1 LCKGRLPIGNV
12 QKSACS
18 ECGYWIR
25 RSMRLDKYIKVSRL
39 IKRRTV
45 AKSACDA
52 GRVYVNDK
60 QAKAGTEIKI
70 GDIITIGFGDKQIKV
85 RVTEIAETVKKD
97 EAKEMYE
104 FVE

>member
-1 LCKGRLPIGNV
+1 
-12 QKSACS
+12 
-18 ECGYWIR
+18 
-25 RSMRLDKYIKVSRL
+25 MRLDKFIKVSRL

-52 GRVYVNDK
+52 GRVSVNEK
-60 QAKAGTEIKI
+60 PAKAGTEIKI

-85 RVTEIAETVKKD
+85 RILKISETVKKD
-97 EAKEMYE
+97 ESGEMYE

>member
-1 LCKGRLPIGNV
+1 MTKKYRI
-12 QKSACS
+12 SAVNRVLYS
-18 ECGYWIR
+18 FE
-25 RSMRLDKYIKVSRL
+25 VSKTR
-39 IKRRTV
+39 
-45 AKSACDA
+45 
-52 GRVYVNDK
+52 

>member
-1 LCKGRLPIGNV
+1 
-12 QKSACS
+12 
-18 ECGYWIR
+18 
-25 RSMRLDKYIKVSRL
+25 MRLDKYIKVSRL

-85 RVTEIAETVKKD
+85 RVTETVKKD